1 MRNLKN
7 FLIVCTFFVAL
18 ALLASCASAPA
29 PEIAATEAPTAT
41 PSPTATPAPISF
53 EAAAE
58 ANRTELRTFSD
69 YGSVFSAVQESK
81 AEGDGADV
89 PAHSSA
95 LRAAAS
101 PEELTESDIL
111 RVDGEY
117 IYTLTDKNLTI
128 FHLSGEAGELISHY
142 AGRYRLE
149 QLRRRFRQFAG
160 SERTPLAL
168 FLRGSRLAVL
178 LTCTATRASGARCA
192 IRNMPAS
199 ISTTFPIRTRLCS
212 SRAPVR
218 AAYTRCVDERR
229 RSLRCDGLLRVGR
242 LPTPQMRT
250 SSFRAYIPPRTA
262 ACLRSKALTRCRTA
276 ARAAPC
282 SAATPSTRRRRKCR
296 RRLRHRGEKRI
307 RCTRRSFPDRHTP
320 VSAESRRMS
329 DSVGDYTEYVE
340 LLCTDLF
347 RFDFDASGIRP
358 AASGVVSGLLPEKS
372 AIAPFGSG
380 YVCLSE
386 VSGSYINMY
395 VGKGGPAPAA
405 EQTGSALYTL
415 DAALTVTAK
424 SPSFRT
430 ATVSSG
436 RASRRKPCC
445 SPARTDP
452 APPISRSRH
461 DHRRARRRC
470 DPGGCAASVEKRRL
484 CRLPA

>member
-1 MRNLKN
+1 MRNLKK

-18 ALLASCASAPA
+18 ALLAGCASAPA

-58 ANRTELRTFSD
+58 ANRAELRTFSD

-95 LRAAAS
+95 LRAASS
-101 PEELTESDIL
+101 PEDLTESDIL

-128 FHLSGEAGELISHY
+128 FHLSGEAGELISTTPV
-142 AGRYRLE
+142 GNDWSSSGDGSGSV
-149 QLRRRFRQFAG
+149 AG

-178 LTCTATRASGARCA
+178 LDVYGYESFGGEMRYSEYVGVDFYDVSDPHTPVLLASAGQSGVYSDAWMSGGALCVATDFSVLDASD
-192 IRNMPAS
+192 
-199 ISTTFPIRTRLCS
+199 
-212 SRAPVR
+212 
-218 AAYTRCVDERR
+218 AADTDKFVP
-229 RSLRCDGLLRVGR
+229 RVH
-242 LPTPQMRT
+242 
-250 SSFRAYIPPRTA
+250 TA
-262 ACLRSKALTRCRTA
+262 ADSRLLETESLYALPNGGEGCTVLGGYSLDEAAQKNAVAVYGIEAKNVYAVPGGLFLTDTRS
-276 ARAAPC
+276 
-282 SAATPSTRRRRKCR
+282 
-296 RRLRHRGEKRI
+296 
-307 RCTRRSFPDRHTP
+307 

-372 AIAPFGSG
+372 AIAPFGTG

-386 VSGSYINMY
+386 ASGPYTNIY
-395 VGKGGPAPAA
+395 VGKSGPAPAA
-405 EQTGSALYTL
+405 E
-415 DAALTVTAK
+415 
-424 SPSFRT
+424 
-430 ATVSSG
+430 
-436 RASRRKPCC
+436 
-445 SPARTDP
+445 
-452 APPISRSRH
+452 
-461 DHRRARRRC
+461 
-470 DPGGCAASVEKRRL
+470 
-484 CRLPA
+484 